1 MFKWIASKVS
11 SAVPKVVNAV
21 KGAAKAVTSVVKK
34 VVSAVPKMINAMK
47 SLAFTFKDKMN
58 KFLDNLDP
66 DLQELLFGIE
76 RGKLGNEAI
85 AFLSR
90 WQFRLLDY
98 GLKKLNQGIE
108 SVPWL
113 STIAN
118 APGEAWKW
126 VTDKASQ
133 GLTDFGR
140 MVNDA
145 EIPVVSD
152 FVGSFT
158 GVSEGNGS
166 LASIYGAYGR
176 GIWVKGVGGT
186 IDGLMT
192 IVTNPL
198 ESAQGVTHLV
208 ANADEMAP
216 KIVDQVGEYVD
227 KNLINGTAESR
238 AEFAGQVVFE
248 VATAVATCGGGTAAK
263 GGVKGADTAVDV
275 ARMADK
281 AGDVAR
287 AVDKASD
294 AVKTT
299 DKAGDAA
306 KAADKAGDTAKVG
319 ESGVKIKG
327 SVEEAKVKKV
337 PEASSP
343 FKYKN
348 NPSENPKVLKD
359 AVEDPNAVYGYRPRK
374 DGSLSR
380 FADASWDDPVKV
392 EGYRQDRVAYHARN
406 EGAAQKMVADMTAE
420 GKSTEEIA
428 REVNKFR
435 NQSRIDA
442 YIDADGN
449 IKNMEGYKAA
459 LERTELRSYD
469 NLIKAGKTPEQIIRS
484 ATKGNPGMDACVG
497 LYDEFYSTY

>member
-47 SLAFTFKDKMN
+47 NLTFTFKDKMN

-76 RGKLGNEAI
+76 RGKLGDEAI
-85 AFLSR
+85 TFLSR

-98 GLKKLNQGIE
+98 GLTKLNKGID

-113 STIAN
+113 NTVAN

-126 VTDKASQ
+126 VTDKAGE
-133 GLTDFGR
+133 GLKDFGR

-176 GIWVKGVGGT
+176 GIWIK
-186 IDGLMT
+186 
-192 IVTNPL
+192 
-198 ESAQGVTHLV
+198 
-208 ANADEMAP
+208 
-216 KIVDQVGEYVD
+216 
-227 KNLINGTAESR
+227 
-238 AEFAGQVVFE
+238 
-248 VATAVATCGGGTAAK
+248 GGGSTAAK
-263 GGVKGADTAVDV
+263 AGVKGTDTAVDV

-294 AVKTT
+294 VAKVADKAGDAARAADKASDAAKTA

-306 KAADKAGDTAKVG
+306 KEADKAGDTAKVG

-337 PEASSP
+337 PGEGGIDS
-343 FKYKN
+343 FKFSNMTESEIKKIVEKYRKKAPIEIPDTAKTKAKSMADGYEQISYKWN
-348 NPSENPKVLKD
+348 DGTYKYEVRWHTRTSGAPEGQGNTWVIQRTIPGQGGTKPATQFMIGEN
-359 AVEDPNAVYGYRPRK
+359 E
-374 DGSLSR
+374 
-380 FADASWDDPVKV
+380 WV
-392 EGYRQDRVAYHARN
+392 EGWKWYDAINARKN
-406 EGAAQKMVADMTAE
+406 GTA
-420 GKSTEEIA
+420 T
-428 REVNKFR
+428 
-435 NQSRIDA
+435 Q
-442 YIDADGN
+442 
-449 IKNMEGYKAA
+449 
-459 LERTELRSYD
+459 
-469 NLIKAGKTPEQIIRS
+469 EQIKILD
-484 ATKGNPGMDACVG
+484 KGHWK
-497 LYDEFYSTY
+497 E